1 MELSKKEFDKI
12 KEIELD
18 ILYEIDRICKE
29 HNISYSLAAG
39 TLLGAV
45 RHQGFIPWDDDID
58 IMMVREQYE
67 KFISVARDHMC
78 EKFFVVDYR
87 YDDYYAFPFAKVM
100 ARNTV
105 FKEKTNLNCKA
116 PCGVFVDIFPLD
128 PTSKI
133 LKERVKQYKKAQTIK
148 SRLLCQSN
156 YNFEQKKI
164 KNMVWNIRKICY
176 SLFSHDLFVKQ
187 FEKCKDIYKS
197 SGSDYYI
204 SLCGTIGAEKASIP
218 KEWLE
223 NYTEIQFE
231 NNLYPVISH
240 YKELLNKY
248 YGNYMLLPPK
258 GQQIAHHFICEL
270 DLSSYD
276 SKGGS
281 L

>member
-29 HNISYSLAAG
+29 HNISYSLTAG

-78 EKFFVVDYR
+78 KKFFVVDYR

-197 SGSDYYI
+197 GGSDYYI

-258 GQQIAHHFICEL
+258 EQQIAHHFICEL